1 MLRRTH
7 TPRVAKNIFLV
18 GANDKNELMDYI
30 CDKIKKKTVW
40 KGVNI
45 YNVSYD
51 KLPRINLSEIDIVVW
66 CFDWNNLE
74 DSCKVLKKYLRVLE
88 GYDIF
93 SLVVGFNWDGVTE
106 EKLYDRTKFAKSINK
121 IFDYDFFISFDDYS
135 EEIRNLLKN
144 YVRAK
149 NLYHCR

>member
-7 TPRVAKNIFLV
+7 TPRVVKNIILV
-18 GANDKNELMDYI
+18 GVKDKDELMDYV

-45 YNVSYD
+45 YNVSYE
-51 KLPRINLSEIDIVVW
+51 KLPRINPSEVDIAVW
-66 CFDWNNLE
+66 CFDWDNLE
-74 DSCKVLKKYLRVLE
+74 ESCKVLKKYLRVLE

-93 SLVVGFNWDGVTE
+93 SLVVGFNWDGVIE
-106 EKLYDRTKFAKSINK
+106 EKLYDKTNFAKSINK
-121 IFDYDFFISFDDYS
+121 VFDYDFFISFDDYS
-135 EEIRNLLKN
+135 EDIIKLLKS
-144 YVRAK
+144 YVRAP